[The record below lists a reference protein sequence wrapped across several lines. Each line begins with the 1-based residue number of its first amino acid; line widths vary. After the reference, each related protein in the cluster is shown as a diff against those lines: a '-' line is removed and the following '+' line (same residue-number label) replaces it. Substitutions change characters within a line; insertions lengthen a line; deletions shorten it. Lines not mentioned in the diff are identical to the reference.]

1 MASLEVLNPATNEV
15 IETLEYTS
23 ESTTKQQIEK
33 AHKAFKSW
41 REVDAHERADKL
53 YKWFSLINE
62 HKDELAELITKEG
75 GKPIKEAQGEV
86 DYANSYVS
94 WYAEEAKRIYGRT
107 IPANTP
113 NKNIIVKKF
122 PVGVVGAIT
131 PWNFPAAMIT
141 RKIAPAL
148 AAGCTIVCKPATQTP
163 LTTIHLIEL
172 AHEAGIPEDAVQYV
186 IMPGKDAGE
195 LFTKHPVMQKV
206 TFTGSTNVGKK
217 LIAQAAESVEN
228 VTMEL
233 GGLAPLIVHEDAD
246 IEYAVDQTIASKFRN
261 AGQTCIC
268 ANRVYVHEAVEAEF
282 VQQLTQKVHELKVG
296 NGMDEDVTIG
306 PLINED
312 GVKKVVNQLKD
323 AESKGAKLS
332 RSLDEA
338 QEMGGNFLKPVVVSN
353 ANQDMLAMQE
363 ETFGP
368 IVPIATYSD
377 LEDAIQ
383 MANDTQF
390 GLAAYFFTNDYR
402 TGFHLY
408 NSLDYGV
415 IGWNDGGPSA
425 AHAPFGGMKESGYG
439 REGGTEGIE
448 PYLETKYLSIGNM

>member
-1 MASLEVLNPATNEV
+1 MR
-15 IETLEYTS
+15 
-23 ESTTKQQIEK
+23 Q
-33 AHKAFKSW
+33 
-41 REVDAHERADKL
+41 R
-53 YKWFSLINE
+53 
-62 HKDELAELITKEG
+62 
-75 GKPIKEAQGEV
+75 
-86 DYANSYVS
+86 
-94 WYAEEAKRIYGRT
+94 
-107 IPANTP
+107 
-113 NKNIIVKKF
+113 
-122 PVGVVGAIT
+122 
-131 PWNFPAAMIT
+131 
-141 RKIAPAL
+141 L

-163 LTTIHLIEL
+163 LTTIRLIEL

-186 IMPGKDAGE
+186 IMSGKDAGE

-246 IEYAVDQTIASKFRN
+246 IEYAVNQTIASKFRN

-282 VQQLTQKVHELKVG
+282 VKQLTQKVHELKVG

-368 IVPIATYSD
+368 IVPVATYSD

-415 IGWNDGGPSA
+415 IGWNDGGPSQLTHHLA
-425 AHAPFGGMKESGYG
+425 V
-439 REGGTEGIE
+439 
-448 PYLETKYLSIGNM
+448 

>member
-1 MASLEVLNPATNEV
+1 M
-15 IETLEYTS
+15 
-23 ESTTKQQIEK
+23 
-33 AHKAFKSW
+33 
-41 REVDAHERADKL
+41 
-53 YKWFSLINE
+53 
-62 HKDELAELITKEG
+62 
-75 GKPIKEAQGEV
+75 

-163 LTTIHLIEL
+163 LTTIRLIEL

-282 VQQLTQKVHELKVG
+282 VQQLTQKSM
-296 NGMDEDVTIG
+296 N
-306 PLINED
+306 
-312 GVKKVVNQLKD
+312 
-323 AESKGAKLS
+323 
-332 RSLDEA
+332 
-338 QEMGGNFLKPVVVSN
+338 
-353 ANQDMLAMQE
+353 
-363 ETFGP
+363 
-368 IVPIATYSD
+368 
-377 LEDAIQ
+377 
-383 MANDTQF
+383 
-390 GLAAYFFTNDYR
+390 
-402 TGFHLY
+402 
-408 NSLDYGV
+408 
-415 IGWNDGGPSA
+415 
-425 AHAPFGGMKESGYG
+425 
-439 REGGTEGIE
+439 
-448 PYLETKYLSIGNM
+448 